1 MRKRKMR
8 DSKTTR
14 DRLLNETARLV
25 ERQGFG
31 PTSVNDVLQ
40 AAGVKK
46 GTLYYHFPGK
56 DELGLA
62 VLERAR
68 DDFLKFLDSALAA
81 PTPMEALERFFK
93 AALRKHRKT
102 GFVGGCL
109 WGNTALEMSDSSPA
123 YTALVER
130 VFEEW
135 ICRIERVIR
144 SGQEAGQIR
153 TDQPAAEL
161 ARLVVAGIEG
171 GIMMSRLTKLDSPLR
186 SCLESLRL
194 LLAPKTIPA
203 ASLPASS
210 AEQEQDLNDQQISRP
225 AKRKDRK

>member
-1 MRKRKMR
+1 MR

-25 ERQGFG
+25 EKQGFG

-40 AAGVKK
+40 AVGIKK

-68 DDFLKFLDSALAA
+68 DDFLAFLDSALDT
-81 PTPMEALERFFK
+81 PMPMEALERFFK
-93 AALRKHRKT
+93 AALQKHRKT

-109 WGNTALEMSDSSPA
+109 WGNTALEMSDSSPV
-123 YTALVER
+123 YTAFVGK

-135 ICRIERVIR
+135 ICRIERVIH
-144 SGQEAGQIR
+144 SGQQAGQIR
-153 TDQPAAEL
+153 TDLSAAEL

-171 GIMMSRLTKLDSPLR
+171 GIMMSRLTKQDGPLR
-186 SCLESLRL
+186 SCLDSLRV
-194 LLAPKTIPA
+194 LLAPKITPL
-203 ASLPASS
+203 ASRLASP
-210 AEQEQDLNDQQISRP
+210 AEQEQDLDDQQV
-225 AKRKDRK
+225 

>member
-1 MRKRKMR
+1 MR

-25 ERQGFG
+25 EKQGFG

-40 AAGVKK
+40 AVGIKK

-68 DDFLKFLDSALAA
+68 DDFLAFLDSALDT

-93 AALRKHRKT
+93 AALQKHRKT

-109 WGNTALEMSDSSPA
+109 WGNTALEMSDSSPV
-123 YTALVER
+123 YTAFVGK

-135 ICRIERVIR
+135 ICRIERVIH
-144 SGQEAGQIR
+144 SGQQAGQIR
-153 TDQPAAEL
+153 TDLSAAEL

-171 GIMMSRLTKLDSPLR
+171 GIMMSRLTKQDGPLR
-186 SCLESLRL
+186 SCLDSLRV
-194 LLAPKTIPA
+194 LLAPKITPL
-203 ASLPASS
+203 ASRLASP
-210 AEQEQDLNDQQISRP
+210 AEQEQDLDDQQV
-225 AKRKDRK
+225 

>member
-1 MRKRKMR
+1 MR

-25 ERQGFG
+25 EKQGFG

-40 AAGVKK
+40 AVGIKK

-68 DDFLKFLDSALAA
+68 DDFLAFLDSALDT

-93 AALRKHRKT
+93 AALQKHRKT

-109 WGNTALEMSDSSPA
+109 WGNTALEMSDSSPV
-123 YTALVER
+123 YTAFVGK

-135 ICRIERVIR
+135 ICRIERVIH
-144 SGQEAGQIR
+144 SGQQAGQIR
-153 TDQPAAEL
+153 TDLSAAKL

-171 GIMMSRLTKLDSPLR
+171 GIMMSRLTKQDGPLR
-186 SCLESLRL
+186 SCLDSLRV
-194 LLAPKTIPA
+194 LLAPKTTPL
-203 ASLPASS
+203 ASRLASP
-210 AEQEQDLNDQQISRP
+210 AEQEQDLDDQQV
-225 AKRKDRK
+225 

>member
-1 MRKRKMR
+1 MR

-14 DRLLNETARLV
+14 DRLLDETARLV

-40 AAGVKK
+40 AAGIKK
-46 GTLYYHFPGK
+46 GTFYYHFPAK

-62 VLERAR
+62 VLGRAR
-68 DDFLKFLDSALAA
+68 DDFLAFLDSALAA
-81 PTPMEALERFFK
+81 PTPMKALERFFK

-109 WGNTALEMSDSSPA
+109 WGNTALEMSDCSPA
-123 YTALVER
+123 YTTFVGK
-130 VFEEW
+130 VFDEW
-135 ICRIERVIR
+135 ICRIERVIH

-153 TDQPAAEL
+153 TDRPAAEL

-171 GIMMSRLTKLDSPLR
+171 GIMMSRLTKRDGPLR
-186 SCLESLRL
+186 SCLKSLRV
-194 LLAPKTIPA
+194 LLAPETTPA
-203 ASLPASS
+203 ALRPASS
-210 AEQEQDLNDQQISRP
+210 AAQNLNDQQVSRP
-225 AKRKDRK
+225 TKRKGSK